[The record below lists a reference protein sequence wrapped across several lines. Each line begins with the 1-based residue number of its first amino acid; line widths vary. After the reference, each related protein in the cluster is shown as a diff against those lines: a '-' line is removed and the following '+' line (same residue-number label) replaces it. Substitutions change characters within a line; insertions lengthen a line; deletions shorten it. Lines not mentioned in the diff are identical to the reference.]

1 MRWRLSA
8 DMKPSVRMLCRRS
21 ASLTS
26 STRTSS
32 AIASRSLRKFSPC
45 AARFETRS
53 RRLILVRPST
63 SAPICGPKLRL
74 ISSSVASVSSIVS
87 CRTAAAMV
95 ASSSLRSV
103 RIAATS
109 SGWPKIGLARGALL
123 HAMGRHGVDVGA
135 VEEVLVGVGVVA
147 AHPLDELVLPHHAA
161 ALGLGERALGRR
173 RETADGRPCRCLG
186 QRRLFQLNDWHI
198 SRILAR
204 AR

>member
-1 MRWRLSA
+1 M
-8 DMKPSVRMLCRRS
+8 
-21 ASLTS
+21 
-26 STRTSS
+26 
-32 AIASRSLRKFSPC
+32 
-45 AARFETRS
+45 
-53 RRLILVRPST
+53 LILVRPST
-63 SAPICGPKLRL
+63 SAPISRPEAAVDLLERRL
-74 ISSSVASVSSIVS
+74 GVLDRVVQD
-87 CRTAAAMV
+87 RRGDRRVVELEVGQDRRDLERM
-95 ASSSLRSV
+95 
-103 RIAATS
+103 
-109 SGWPKIGLARGALL
+109 GEIGLARGALL
-123 HAMGRHGVDVGA
+123 QAMRLHGVDIGA